1 MTHFSPEFIPDA
13 ADTDNEEYMSPQE
26 RIAHMSLED
35 MTDLAEI
42 DEKVI
47 RPDIHERWEI
57 LHRKTEV
64 LQDEVRCIFLGNIL
78 FDFYDDVKPEKAFS
92 HTEKRTFKIGEFCSD
107 DGKSG
112 PKGASKNVQECIT
125 DIYSIKN
132 TNNLHEEKNSLRT
145 FITDHFFADSK
156 KRTQALE
163 SIGLDMNMPMRSF
176 WNMHT
181 QWTLDIIK
189 GDGVPPE
196 AVAGAATHH
205 ILEGINPDHVVGEHE
220 EIAEEFG
227 HGLRFNRAEKLIIL
241 IDKYDAVR
249 FRGKRSHQDAILFLR
264 NAVHRNLHYE
274 HDGEFNELI
283 DDMDIALE
291 NTDLYQDSYPPA
303 EF

>member
-1 MTHFSPEFIPDA
+1 MPHEFIETTEAP
-13 ADTDNEEYMSPQE
+13 EQPMSE
-26 RIAHMSLED
+26 RIKTMSLEE
-35 MTDLAEI
+35 MAGLAEI
-42 DEKVI
+42 DLDVI
-47 RPDIHERWEI
+47 RADIRERWEI

-64 LQDEVRCIFLGNIL
+64 LQDEMRCISLGNMV
-78 FDFYDDVKPEKAFS
+78 FDYYEDLKPEKAFS
-92 HTEKRTFKIGEFCSD
+92 HDEKRTFKIGEFCSD

-112 PKGASKNVQECIT
+112 PKGAPKDVQESIT
-125 DIYSIKN
+125 DIYTVKN

-145 FITDHFFADSK
+145 FIYDHFFKDAK
-156 KRTQALE
+156 KRIALME
-163 SIGLDMNMPMRSF
+163 SIGLDLNTPMRTF

-205 ILEGINPDHVVGEHE
+205 ILEGINPDHIVGEHE
-220 EIAEEFG
+220 EISERYG
-227 HGLRFNRAEKLIIL
+227 HGLRFNRVEKLIIL

-249 FRGKRSHQDAILFLR
+249 FRGKRSHQDAIDFVR

-291 NTDLYQDSYPPA
+291 NTDLYQDSYPSVELKKA
-303 EF
+303 A